1 MANDMFFTKTH
12 EWVRIEG
19 ESATIGVT
27 AFAQEQLGDITYVEL
42 PREGDTLVAGQEMC
56 SIESVKAASEIYSP
70 ISGEVVSVNVY
81 LDSAPGTINTDPYGG
96 GWLVLA
102 RITEVPSG
110 LLTPEEYDALPKE
123 DH

>member
-70 ISGEVVSVNVY
+70 ISGEVVSVNVN

-102 RITEVPSG
+102 RITEAPSG